1 MTDWRAA
8 PALLAVVMLSGCASK
23 LAVYRYDNPEI
34 RQRQAV
40 QLQQVVPDAA
50 EQDKIVRHLGPR
62 VGFLVQGKRGVA
74 FDPATVSVPSG
85 RAAAVTADG
94 YWLTALHVID
104 NHPFYLVETT
114 SKAAGGRRSQAI
126 GRLDD
131 RVTTRVFPGR
141 IVWQDRHL
149 DLAVLKFERP
159 SPDHLVFHEGP
170 LAPGTRVHAAD
181 DSGRGVFMNHRG
193 TSGMVGNGIFHA
205 AGHVLSAGKRRRGQD
220 GMIIESTMVSR
231 GGMSGAP
238 MVTDSGEMVGIII
251 QVEINSFIPHRSQ
264 TVAVMIP
271 PARIAQI
278 IEADRRTSR
287 AAAQS
292 AAPSATPPAT

>member
-1 MTDWRAA
+1 MDWRAA
-8 PALLAVVMLSGCASK
+8 PALVAVMMLSGCASK
-23 LAVYRYDNPEI
+23 LAVYRYDNPDI

-40 QLQQVVPDAA
+40 QLQKVVPDPAD
-50 EQDKIVRHLGPR
+50 QDRIVRHLGPR
-62 VGFLVQGKRGVA
+62 VGFLVQGKRGVD

-85 RAAAVTADG
+85 RAAAITADG
-94 YWLTALHVID
+94 YWLTALHVIE

-114 SKAAGGRRSQAI
+114 AKAAGGRGDRTI

-131 RVTTRVFPGR
+131 RVITKVFPGR
-141 IVWQDRHL
+141 IVWQDRQL

-159 SPDHLVFHEGP
+159 SPSHLSFHHGP
-170 LAPGTRVHAAD
+170 LTPGTRVHAAD
-181 DSGRGVFMNHRG
+181 DSGRGVFMQHRG

-205 AGHVLSAGKRRRGQD
+205 AGHVLSAGKRRRGRD

-238 MVTDSGEMVGIII
+238 MVTDTGEMVGIII
-251 QVEINSFIPHRSQ
+251 QVEINSIIPHRSQ

-271 PARIAQI
+271 PERITRI
-278 IEADRRTSR
+278 IEDDRRASR
-287 AAAQS
+287 AAA
-292 AAPSATPPAT
+292 AAPSATPPAI